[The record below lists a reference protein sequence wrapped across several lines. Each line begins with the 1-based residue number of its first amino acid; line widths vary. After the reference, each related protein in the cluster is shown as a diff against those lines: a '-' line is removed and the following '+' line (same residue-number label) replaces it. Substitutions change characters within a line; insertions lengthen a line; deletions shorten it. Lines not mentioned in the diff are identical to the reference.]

1 MARKFLGGEVPFP
14 PLQVIDIEQSLSLE
28 VFNRFITHIDTAKK
42 RSILI
47 RKKGK
52 TNNRGGYFFHIGK
65 SSDEVYEIYDFEGN
79 LLVKT
84 SKLLDLINHIS
95 GCIYSDEIY
104 KICQED
110 INLRND
116 P

>member
-1 MARKFLGGEVPFP
+1 MNLGSSNH
-14 PLQVIDIEQSLSLE
+14 LTYDQW
-28 VFNRFITHIDTAKK
+28 
-42 RSILI
+42 
-47 RKKGK
+47 
-52 TNNRGGYFFHIGK
+52 RGGYFFHIGK

-116 P
+116 PWLGF